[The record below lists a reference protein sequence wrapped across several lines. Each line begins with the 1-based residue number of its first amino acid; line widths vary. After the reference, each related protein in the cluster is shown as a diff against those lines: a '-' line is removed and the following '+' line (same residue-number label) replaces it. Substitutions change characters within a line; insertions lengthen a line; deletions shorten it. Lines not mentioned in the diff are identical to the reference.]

1 MNLRP
6 QVQCWLAREEE
17 EGPAM
22 ESRTGMDTRAWKRPT
37 ETSSIIIWRKFYFNH
52 LLHGDG
58 GRHLE
63 EQVDEEDLSIDKDDG
78 GQEGGQGTVE
88 DVGAGPDENF
98 LLTEV
103 KKQNNSDVI
112 RNIKEVL
119 LSSKPC
125 KGGGHP
131 G

>member
-1 MNLRP
+1 
-6 QVQCWLAREEE
+6 
-17 EGPAM
+17 M

-52 LLHGDG
+52 LLHG

-88 DVGAGPDENF
+88 DVRAGPDENF
-98 LLTEV
+98 PLTKV
-103 KKQNNSDVI
+103 KKQNNSDFI

>member
-1 MNLRP
+1 
-6 QVQCWLAREEE
+6 
-17 EGPAM
+17 M

-52 LLHGDG
+52 LPHGDGDG

-78 GQEGGQGTVE
+78 RQEGGQGTVE
-88 DVGAGPDENF
+88 DVGTSPDEYF

-103 KKQNNSDVI
+103 KKQNNSDFI
-112 RNIKEVL
+112 RNIRSPAFFKTL
-119 LSSKPC
+119 Q
-125 KGGGHP
+125 GR
-131 G
+131 